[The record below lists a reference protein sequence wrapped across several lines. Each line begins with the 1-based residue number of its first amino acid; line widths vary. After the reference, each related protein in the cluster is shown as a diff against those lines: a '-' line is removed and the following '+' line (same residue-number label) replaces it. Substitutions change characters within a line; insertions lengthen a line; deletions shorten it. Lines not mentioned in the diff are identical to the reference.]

1 MTLKDLCLILR
12 GITEFELQTNINGK
26 IKTLEKLKPYQI
38 QYLSKTLLN
47 KKVVEID
54 LETNVIFIM

>member
-1 MTLKDLCLILR
+1 MTLKDLSLILR

-38 QYLSKTLLN
+38 QYLSNSLLN

-54 LETNVIFIM
+54 LETNVIFII